1 MEMKKERTMQ
11 LRQLHSETLEV
22 IRQCPE
28 LADKL
33 LKQLDKFTERE
44 QDENDEEEYD
54 TDDSSVVTARGVAR
68 GVRGAGRTGRHLL
81 GRQTGEYSF

>member
-11 LRQLHSETLEV
+11 LRQLHSQTLEV
-22 IRQCPE
+22 MRKRPD

-33 LKQLDKFTERE
+33 LKQIDKLTERE

-68 GVRGAGRTGRHLL
+68 GVRGMRAAPGGTC
-81 GRQTGEYSF
+81 